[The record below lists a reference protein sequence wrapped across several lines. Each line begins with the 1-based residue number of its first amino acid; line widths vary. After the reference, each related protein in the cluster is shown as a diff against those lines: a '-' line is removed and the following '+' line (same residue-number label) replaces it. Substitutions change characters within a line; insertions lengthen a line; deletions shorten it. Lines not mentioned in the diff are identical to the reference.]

1 MDYDAYDAL
10 LHYIFREVGHHP
22 SISHPDL
29 IPFLDARRSMVQA
42 ISREHACRRLSS
54 HSAREIPRFP
64 I

>member
-22 SISHPDL
+22 PISYPDL
-29 IPFLDARRSMVQA
+29 IPFLDAGRSMVQA

-54 HSAREIPRFP
+54 YPAREISRFSL
-64 I
+64 